1 MILGI
6 KPMVPNVQVG
16 FANVGGEKGW
26 LILLSVRFNAFLLHT
41 EELCNFIP
49 GLVVGIFIVFC
60 LWLLANC
67 VRYVCVCVICGGFL
81 VILSGPVV
89 LLDFG
94 YMGWV
99 LIYRVL

>member
-1 MILGI
+1 
-6 KPMVPNVQVG
+6 MVPNVQVG

-26 LILLSVRFNAFLLHT
+26 LILLSVRFNAFLPHT

-67 VRYVCVCVICGGFL
+67 VRYVCVCVGDLWRIFGNFKWSCGGA
-81 VILSGPVV
+81 S
-89 LLDFG
+89 
-94 YMGWV
+94 
-99 LIYRVL
+99 